1 MSRRPEAR
9 RAARSSTTRVAAAA
23 RSEAAASG
31 VSVRL
36 RKPLERALRSGHPW
50 VFRDALEAFACA
62 PGTRVRVLDKQGRF
76 IAAGLADA
84 GPIAVRVF
92 SRRDEDIDEALFQRR
107 IARAFAMRA
116 RVVPEQTDAYRL
128 LHGEGDALPGFVC
141 DRYGSCAVLK
151 LDGEAAPAHASTFAR
166 CLTAALADIGVNSL
180 IVRTSRK
187 QADNCEL
194 VWGAA
199 PAREQ
204 IVHEHA
210 MRLWTNVYEG
220 QKTGLFL
227 DHRETRLRVRALARG
242 LSVLNLYGYTG
253 GFSVAAGLGGAAR
266 VTTVDLAKPALALAE
281 RSFVDN
287 GLSASLHTCVAS
299 DALGFLAQAAKRGER
314 YQLVIADPPNFAPRK
329 TAVENATKAY
339 EALHAAALSVLER
352 DGLYLAASC
361 SSHIDRAAFEETL
374 RRGAAHQRRI
384 LQVLE
389 QGGAPA
395 DHPRLLA
402 FPEGDYLKVSLA
414 AALD

>member
-1 MSRRPEAR
+1 MKRGRSNAQGTSLL
-9 RAARSSTTRVAAAA
+9 AA
-23 RSEAAASG
+23 
-31 VSVRL
+31 RL

-50 VFRDALEAFACA
+50 VFRDAIEAFAAA
-62 PGTRVRVLDKQGRF
+62 PGTPVRVLDRQGRF
-76 IAAGLADA
+76 LATGVADA

-92 SRRDEDIDEALFQRR
+92 SLRDEAIDRALFTRR
-107 IARAFAMRA
+107 IARAFALRA

-151 LDGEAAPAHASTFAR
+151 LDGEAAPALADPFTA
-166 CLTAALADIGVNSL
+166 CLTPALATLGVESL

-187 QADNCEL
+187 QADSCEL

-199 PAREQ
+199 PARERVVQ
-204 IVHEHA
+204 EHG
-210 MRLWTNVYEG
+210 MRLWTNLYEG

-227 DHRETRLRVRALARG
+227 DHRETRRRVRRLAGG

-253 GFSVAAGLGGAAR
+253 GFSVAAGLGGAR
-266 VTTVDLAKPALALAE
+266 NVTTVDLAKPALALAE

-287 GLSASLHTCVAS
+287 GLDGRVHTCVAD
-299 DALGFLAQAAKRGER
+299 DAVAFLTAAAKRGER

-329 TAVENATKAY
+329 TAVENAQKAY
-339 EALHAAALSVLER
+339 EALHSAALAVLEP

-361 SSHIDRAAFEETL
+361 SSHVDRALFEESL
-374 RRGAAHQRRI
+374 RRGAAHQRRV

-389 QGGAPA
+389 RSGAPA

-402 FPEGDYLKVSLA
+402 FPEGDYLKVALSA
-414 AALD
+414 AMG